1 MYYGLEELDLVDS
14 TPSRPVLYPTKYR
27 VAPSVQYPADHSCL
41 VAVIQCCLIESY
53 HPFAQRADEQLVL

>member
-1 MYYGLEELDLVDS
+1 VYYGLEELDLVDS